1 MRKRFKIIFLIL
13 LLVIIVIQ
21 FFQPEKN
28 SSDDYSKHIIS
39 TEQVP
44 ENIKTVLT
52 NACLDCHSNS
62 TNYQWFHKPAPL
74 SWMVNKHIVK
84 GKEELNFS
92 EWGDFDIYDKIGT
105 LEEMCK
111 EAERKTMPLKSYT
124 AIHRKA
130 KLSDE
135 QIAELCAW
143 AEKLSED
150 LLAAVKE

>member
-1 MRKRFKIIFLIL
+1 MLKLFKIVFIIL
-13 LLVIIVIQ
+13 LLVFIAIQ

-28 SSDDYSKHIIS
+28 SSNDHSKHIIS

-44 ENIKTVLT
+44 ENIKTILT
-52 NACLDCHSNS
+52 NACLDCHSNN
-62 TNYQWFHKPAPL
+62 TNYQWIHKPAPV

-84 GKEELNFS
+84 GKGELNLS

-105 LEEMCK
+105 LEEMCN
-111 EAERKTMPLKSYT
+111 EAERKTMPLKSYS
-124 AIHRKA
+124 AVHKKA

-143 AEKLSED
+143 AEKLSEN
-150 LLAAVKE
+150 LLEVIKE

>member
-1 MRKRFKIIFLIL
+1 MRKLYKIVFIILFLVL
-13 LLVIIVIQ
+13 IVIQ

-28 SSDDYSKHIIS
+28 SSDDYSSHIIS

-44 ENIKTVLT
+44 ENIKTILT

-62 TNYQWFHKPAPL
+62 TNYLWFHKPAPF
-74 SWMVNKHIVK
+74 SWMVNNHIVK
-84 GKEELNFS
+84 GKEELNLS
-92 EWGDFDIYDKIGT
+92 EWGEFDIFDKIGT

-111 EAERKTMPLKSYT
+111 EAERKTMPLKSYS

-135 QIAELCAW
+135 QITELCAW
-143 AEKLSED
+143 AEKLSEN
-150 LLAAVKE
+150 LLEELKE